1 MALRLQKAVKRLS
14 FRLTDELSATLYD
27 QISVEG
33 NTQYHFIAA
42 IFGTEKKPV
51 VTYVS
56 EWRRDIPE
64 SLDKPTLGIYENGT
78 HRFLG
83 DSVHWAE
90 VHLFLL
96 HVIELARTR
105 FSIADPTL
113 NQGEL
118 WANQGLERVFAQQQ
132 MKADNPSSEQEFWE
146 TMTGFD
152 DSMIG
157 YPEDMGMPTPS
168 HQRRK

>member
-14 FRLTDELSATLYD
+14 FRLTEELSATLYD

-33 NTQYHFIAA
+33 NTQYSFMVA
-42 IFGTEKKPV
+42 IFGAEKKPV

-64 SLDKPTLGIYENGT
+64 SVDKPTLGVYENGT
-78 HRFLG
+78 RRFLG
-83 DSVHWAE
+83 ESVHWAE

-96 HVIELARTR
+96 HVIEIARTR
-105 FSIADPTL
+105 FLITDPNL

-118 WANQGLERVFAQQQ
+118 WANQGLERVFAQQRA
-132 MKADNPSSEQEFWE
+132 KADGQPSEQEFWE

-157 YPEDMGMPTPS
+157 YPEEMSPS
-168 HQRRK
+168 TTAPQRRK

>member
-14 FRLTDELSATLYD
+14 FSLTEGLTAILYD
-27 QISVEG
+27 QIAVEG
-33 NTQYHFIAA
+33 NTQYHFILAV
-42 IFGTEKKPV
+42 FGAEKKPV

-64 SLDKPTLGIYENGT
+64 SADKPTLGLYENGT

-96 HVIELARTR
+96 HVGELVRARV
-105 FSIADPTL
+105 SITDPSL

-118 WANQGLERVFAQQQ
+118 WANQGLEQVFAKQKLRTDSQ
-132 MKADNPSSEQEFWE
+132 SSEQEFWE

-157 YPEDMGMPTPS
+157 YPEELNTLTPS
-168 HQRRK
+168 QQRRK